1 MKTVKSSSRSPTLY
15 LFINFQDI
23 PKMRINEVCYTFV
36 LCQER
41 PVKSDLNR
49 TRKTICDMNVQ
60 YPCDVGTKT
69 ASINILKLIIKSV
82 ISRAGAKFVAF
93 GIRNFY
99 LNTPM
104 KKAEYVKIKF
114 SKIPQEL
121 VDE

>member
-1 MKTVKSSSRSPTLY
+1 
-15 LFINFQDI
+15 
-23 PKMRINEVCYTFV
+23 
-36 LCQER
+36 
-41 PVKSDLNR
+41 
-49 TRKTICDMNVQ
+49 MNVQ

-69 ASINILKLIIKSV
+69 ASINILNLIINSV